1 MWDAFRH
8 DAIMQIQNTF
18 NSEKYIELLKETV
31 EPFVKENMARR
42 FVYQQG
48 NSPVHKSKRVQ
59 AWLKKHKFKTMDW
72 PPQSPDINPIE
83 NLCAIVER
91 RKAKKSAKI

>member
-1 MWDAFRH
+1 MWGAFCH
-8 DAIMQIQNTF
+8 DSVGPIVQIQNKF
-18 NSEKYIELLKETV
+18 NSEKYIKLLKETV

-42 FVYQQG
+42 CVYQQD
-48 NSPVHKSKRVQ
+48 NSPVHKSKRVL

-83 NLCAIVER
+83 IYGRL
-91 RKAKKSAKI
+91 